1 MQLENEI
8 EEEKERKSII
18 GRFTLESWHRTQS
31 SHGDK
36 WEAEPDVDRV
46 VDGLAK
52 GMVARNKAI
61 GNGQVPLVAAYAFL
75 ALEKLVPPSTPL
87 SKSNAMLSGRQ
98 TPH

>member
-1 MQLENEI
+1 MQLENTI
-8 EEEKERKSII
+8 REEENGKSAI
-18 GRFTLESWHRTQS
+18 GRFTLESWCRAKS
-31 SHGDK
+31 SHADK

-46 VDGLAK
+46 VDGLAA

-87 SKSNAMLSGRQ
+87 SKSNND
-98 TPH
+98 